1 MENCYGQ
8 KIQLRQD
15 LIRYPALAATITDSH
30 FTEKGRLGRLLT
42 FMSRIL
48 TDGWAPV
55 VRGLGI
61 DEATAVLLD
70 AQGQGQV
77 IGSGHASFIR
87 MTQSDVVTCAPAT
100 PVSTG
105 VVRVDVLGD
114 GQSFDFTHWTSPNP
128 PTWAQINDG
137 ILTYPVPIP

>member
-1 MENCYGQ
+1 
-8 KIQLRQD
+8 
-15 LIRYPALAATITDSH
+15 
-30 FTEKGRLGRLLT
+30 
-42 FMSRIL
+42 
-48 TDGWAPV
+48 
-55 VRGLGI
+55 
-61 DEATAVLLD
+61 
-70 AQGQGQV
+70 V

-87 MTQSDVVTCAPAT
+87 MTPSDVVTCAPAT